1 MKNDINDIKNMLEQ
15 EQEKARSEKE
25 LEQEL
30 FKNMFLFANCYNNYI
45 IGAIK
50 YIGLSQNR
58 SSFINM
64 VARNNKEYTYLL
76 MNYDKVYNKI
86 KNTFKEDM
94 HRAERQ
100 LQQTQKTNIKRKKT
114 HLTIFGV
121 HWALVV
127 FLFPVALLMILF
139 DDLK

>member
-25 LEQEL
+25 LENEL
-30 FKNMFLFANCYNNYI
+30 FITLYNFVKTYKGLTN
-45 IGAIK
+45 GALV
-50 YIGLSQNR
+50 YIGLIENR
-58 SSFINM
+58 EMICNAISKTQ
-64 VARNNKEYTYLL
+64 KEYQYLII
-76 MNYDKVYNKI
+76 NYEKIYNKI
-86 KNTFKEDM
+86 KQTFKED
-94 HRAERQ
+94 ARQ
-100 LQQTQKTNIKRKKT
+100 ELITKQKQQQE
-114 HLTIFGV
+114 HEPLTIFGV